1 LNERYSLLYFQI
13 SQNEKKNIEEY
24 LQTSSSRIINIDNTH
39 FYKVPFSHII
49 SLVKKRKVFLMH
61 GEAFVPEEEMVY
73 LFVCYFKKA
82 LISGFE
88 VSIKL
93 ICE

>member
-1 LNERYSLLYFQI
+1 
-13 SQNEKKNIEEY
+13 
-24 LQTSSSRIINIDNTH
+24 
-39 FYKVPFSHII
+39 
-49 SLVKKRKVFLMH
+49 MH